1 MDYRYGV
8 DIVNYT
14 YLCMTFGYYKYY
26 CDCGSGLS
34 CGPGVVNVCSC
45 HGYQAIPNGEWL
57 LWNTFITVPVTFII
71 NGFWVLVLC
80 TTGANTFVLGS
91 GCYELSLHFFEFRVF
106 SGRITEIGW
115 K

>member
-57 LWNTFITVPVTFII
+57 L
-71 NGFWVLVLC
+71 
-80 TTGANTFVLGS
+80 
-91 GCYELSLHFFEFRVF
+91 
-106 SGRITEIGW
+106 
-115 K
+115 